1 MTMSHPRRHWQPLLA
16 SLLLLAAVPLRAEPV
31 PIPIQGLPT
40 SEGALPLEG
49 APLGGVPLDGA
60 PLDPRTF
67 GPLLARMLNQADV
80 PAAARPLLDTLR
92 RGLERGTL
100 SSGEVAGL
108 QRSLLGLIQ
117 NLPAAMGGRP

>member
-1 MTMSHPRRHWQPLLA
+1 MPHPRRHGPLLFA
-16 SLLLLAAVPLRAEPV
+16 SLLLLAALPLRAEPV

-40 SEGALPLEG
+40 PEGALPLEG
-49 APLGGVPLDGA
+49 APLGGVPFDGA

-80 PAAARPLLDTLR
+80 PAAARPMLDTLR

-100 SSGEVAGL
+100 SAGEVTGL

>member
-1 MTMSHPRRHWQPLLA
+1 MTHPRRHRPLLLA

-40 SEGALPLEG
+40 PEGALPLEG
-49 APLGGVPLDGA
+49 APLGGVPFDGA

-67 GPLLARMLNQADV
+67 APLLARMLNQADV
-80 PAAARPLLDTLR
+80 PAAARPMLATLR

-100 SSGEVAGL
+100 SAGEVTGL